1 MADDTKINTEEARK
15 AEEANR
21 KAAAKSHDEALA
33 ESRKAAD
40 ADTKAYYERVASSQP
55 TPTQAEND
63 RAKLGIDSLE
73 QLDSKE
79 DDGSG
84 SEAEVRAAAA
94 KAEAERLEAEAKA
107 AAKK

>member
-1 MADDTKINTEEARK
+1 MADEHKINTEAARK
-15 AEEANR
+15 AEEDNR

-40 ADTKAYYERVASSQP
+40 ADTKAYYERVNASQP

-73 QLDSKE
+73 QLDNKE

-84 SEAEVRAAAA
+84 SEADARIAAA
-94 KAEAERLEAEAKA
+94 KAEIARAESDRPTKGR
-107 AAKK
+107 